1 MTYGFSGVDDCA
13 VERRFRGARL
23 EDGEVFGVVF
33 LERKESALD
42 QTVPR
47 GTYSCCLVLAR
58 GDEVGSI
65 GRELEI
71 RNLRNRQHNSRLCG
85 SYTHGTRVSP
95 LVASNLFPRFGIKQG
110 KLSTLVTADDLITE
124 GVSAATVA
132 FDRIGENSLTGSSR
146 SKQR

>member
-23 EDGEVFGVVF
+23 EHGEVFGVVF

-58 GDEVGSI
+58 GDKVGSI

-71 RNLRNRQHNSRLCG
+71 RDLRTRQYNSRLQQPN
-85 SYTHGTRVSP
+85 THGTRVSP
-95 LVASNLFPRFGIKQG
+95 LVALNLFTSLGVKQG
-110 KLSTLVTADDLITE
+110 NLSTLVTGDDL
-124 GVSAATVA
+124 VA
-132 FDRIGENSLTGSSR
+132 ER
-146 SKQR
+146 SKRSDGRL